1 MLIDVIIPIYNAF
14 EMTKQCIN
22 SVLENTEK
30 GSYRLVLINDN
41 STDTRI
47 NEFIKQ
53 FDGDANDNIVINNE
67 ANLGF
72 VKSVNI
78 GMKISDNDVVL
89 LNSDTEVTENW
100 LNKMKACAYRETTI
114 ATVTPLTNNGTICS
128 VPDFCCDNKIPDNFS
143 LKEYALMIERTS
155 LREYSEIPTA
165 VGFCMYIKRSVIN
178 EIGYFDEVLFGKGY
192 GEEND
197 FCYRASEY
205 GYKHVVC
212 DDTFIYHKGSMSFGS
227 EKNQLINKHIEILDR
242 KYKAMRQKTI
252 KFIQQNPL
260 HNIQENIKLH
270 IKLKN
275 NKKNVLYL
283 LHYDFKNGASNNV
296 GGTQFHVRDL
306 AKNIDEYNK
315 YVLSRDNEYLLLTIY
330 LDNEAVDF
338 KFLIDENFDGTRFS
352 SIKYRQI
359 LNNILI
365 SFNIDLIHVHHTI
378 NHTFD
383 IFYAAKEFNIPIC
396 MTLHDYYYICPTI
409 NLLNHELQYCNEIIK
424 DDVCTQCLNK
434 KLGYGSNILDK
445 WQKEVK
451 KIFEICDAVF
461 VPNSSVKDIYLKRYS
476 KIKLKVI
483 EHGVDGLE
491 KRPKTNLNDKFNV
504 AFIGGLA
511 PYKGSILAH
520 DMILKNKERRIKWH
534 IFGILGDQLLI
545 NINQKDL
552 YKHGIY
558 DKSEISDLLTDYNI
572 NLVCILSVWPETY
585 SYTLTEAWQ
594 SGMPVLVTDIGALG
608 ERVKRTG
615 AGWTVPADSSAED
628 ILTKIYSIMND
639 VNEYKEVLDKIKS
652 MEFISIEEMAHNY
665 VIEYDTLIE
674 SKENTGNTKGVLAD
688 NSQILSA
695 YKLANKMYTTVGQA
709 ELYARIE
716 YLEREINTMRGTL
729 GWRALERL
737 RRSRFPFVTIFKRLI
752 YFYSVIT
759 KDRK

>member
-1 MLIDVIIPIYNAF
+1 
-14 EMTKQCIN
+14 MTKQCIY
-22 SVLENTEK
+22 SILENTEK
-30 GSYRLVLINDN
+30 GSYRLILINDK
-41 STDTRI
+41 SPDTRI
-47 NEFIKQ
+47 NDFIIQ
-53 FDGDANDNIVINNE
+53 FIGDGDNLVINNE
-67 ANLGF
+67 TNLGF

-78 GMKISDNDVVL
+78 GMKMSENDVVL
-89 LNSDTEVTENW
+89 LNSDTEVTKRW
-100 LNKMKACAYRETTI
+100 LKKMKTCAYKETTI

-128 VPDFCCDNKIPDNFS
+128 IPEFCRDNEIPSNFD
-143 LKEYALMIERTS
+143 LKEYSDMIERTS

-165 VGFCMYIKRSVIN
+165 VGFCVYIKRSVIN

-227 EKNQLINKHIEILDR
+227 DKNQLINKHIEILDC

-306 AKNIDEYNK
+306 VKNIDEYNK
-315 YVLSRDNEYLLLTIY
+315 YVLVRDNEYLLLTIY
-330 LDNEAVDF
+330 LDQEAVDL
-338 KFLIDENFDGTRFS
+338 KFLIDENFDVTRFR
-352 SIKYRQI
+352 SIKYRHI

-365 SFNIDLIHVHHTI
+365 SFNIDLIHVQHTK

-409 NLLNHELQYCNEIIK
+409 NLLNHELKYCHGIIN
-424 DDVCTQCLNK
+424 DDFCTQCLNK
-434 KLGYGSNILDK
+434 KLGYGSNIIDR
-445 WQKEVK
+445 WQKEVN

-461 VPNSSVKDIYLKRYS
+461 VPNSSAKDIYFKHYS

-491 KRPKTNLNDKFNV
+491 KKYKTNPNDKFNV

-520 DMILKNKERRIKWH
+520 DMILKNKENKIKWH

-545 NINQKDL
+545 NINRKDL

-558 DKSEISDLLTDYNI
+558 DRSEIYSLLNDNDI
-572 NLVCILSVWPETY
+572 DLVCILSIWPETY
-585 SYTLTEAWQ
+585 CYTLTEAWQ
-594 SGMPVLVTDIGALG
+594 AGRPVLVTDIGALG

-615 AGWTVPADSSAED
+615 AGWTVLADSSAED
-628 ILTKIYSIMND
+628 ILEKIYSIMNNVKD
-639 VNEYKEVLDKIKS
+639 YKKVIDKVNSIEY
-652 MEFISIEEMAHNY
+652 ISIEEMAHNY
-665 VIEYDTLIE
+665 VIEYDALIK
-674 SKENTGNTKGVLAD
+674 SRENIGKTKNILAD
-688 NSQILSA
+688 NRQILSA
-695 YKLANKMYTTVGQA
+695 YKLANKLCTTANQA
-709 ELYARIE
+709 ELITRVE
-716 YLEREINTMRGTL
+716 YLEREINTIRGTL
-729 GWRALERL
+729 GWKVLERL
-737 RRSRFPFVTIFKRLI
+737 RRSRFPFVTIFKKLI